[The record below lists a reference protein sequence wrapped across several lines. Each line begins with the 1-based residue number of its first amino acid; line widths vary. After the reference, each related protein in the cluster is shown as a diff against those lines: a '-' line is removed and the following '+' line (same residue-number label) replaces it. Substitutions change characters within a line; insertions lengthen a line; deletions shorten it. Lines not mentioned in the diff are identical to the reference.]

1 VTIWYMQQGFQ
12 TTIAP
17 SKSAY
22 YRGTE
27 TDPQL
32 LPPWLARTPAGTD
45 GLAPDQATQLR
56 DALQLAYCQ
65 PGVGAFFNFE
75 LADETSLAGWQS
87 GLLWADM
94 TPKPSYEPFKAAVRA
109 VRAGRV
115 DCKRYVDPTIGFW
128 AKKPA
133 KKKTSQI
140 VVK

>member
-75 LADETSLAGWQS
+75 LADEISLAGWQS
-87 GLLWADM
+87 GLLWSDL
-94 TPKPSYEPFKAAVRA
+94 TPKPSYGAFPSTMRRAASA
-109 VRAGRV
+109 PAACPGH
-115 DCKRYVDPTIGFW
+115 
-128 AKKPA
+128 AKL
-133 KKKTSQI
+133 
-140 VVK
+140 